1 MNLRHVSNRKKKKKK
16 KSKAQ
21 KKKRKRSQHGGGLEV
36 NFKGIFESSFYE
48 LSFISFLFI
57 LDT

>member
-16 KSKAQ
+16 SKEQ

-48 LSFISFLFI
+48 L
-57 LDT
+57 

>member
-16 KSKAQ
+16 IKRTKKE
-21 KKKRKRSQHGGGLEV
+21 KKKKSTRWGLEV